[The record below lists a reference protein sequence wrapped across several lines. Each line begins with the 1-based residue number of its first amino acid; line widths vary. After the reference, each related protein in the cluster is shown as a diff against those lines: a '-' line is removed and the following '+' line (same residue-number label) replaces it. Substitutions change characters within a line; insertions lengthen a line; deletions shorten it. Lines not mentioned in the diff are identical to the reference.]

1 MLSRVADSLYWMS
14 TYLERAE
21 NVARFID
28 VNLQMILDLPLL
40 LDQHNHWKPL
50 INITGDEKYFY
61 ETYGEPTRENVMRFH
76 TFDRNYPNSIIS
88 CITAARENARSIREV
103 ISSEMWEQINQFYLL
118 VRMEESNG
126 NALSNP
132 FDFFYEVMTASHL
145 FNGVMDSTM
154 THGEAWNF
162 AHLGGMLERADK
174 TSRILDVKYFILLPK
189 LEYIGTPV
197 DDTQWAVLLKSTSGL
212 EMYRK
217 QYKHISPDNV
227 VDFLILNREFPRSIH
242 FCLNEAEE
250 ALSKITG
257 SPPGTY
263 RNNAEQT
270 LGRLRSRINYT
281 TVAEIFSHGLHE
293 YLDDFQADLIQ
304 ITQEIG
310 RTFFSL
316 EPPQFERGARQA

>member
-1 MLSRVADSLYWMS
+1 MLSRVADSIHWMS

-21 NVARFID
+21 NVARFIE
-28 VNLQMILDLPLL
+28 VNLQMILDLPLF
-40 LDQHNHWKPL
+40 QEQTNHWKPL
-50 INITGDEKYFY
+50 VSITGDDAYFY
-61 ETYGEPTRENVMRFH
+61 ETYGEATRENVIRFH
-76 TFDRNYPNSIIS
+76 TFDHNYPNSIIS
-88 CITAARENARSIREV
+88 CVTAARENARSIREI

-118 VRMEESNG
+118 LRMEETNG
-126 NALSNP
+126 HALSNP
-132 FDFFYEVMTASHL
+132 FVFFQEVKTASHL
-145 FNGVMDSTM
+145 FNGIMDATM

-162 AHLGGMLERADK
+162 GHLGGMLERADK

-197 DDTQWAVLLKSTSGL
+197 DDTQWGVLLKSTSGL

-263 RNNAEQT
+263 RNQAEQT
-270 LGRLRSRINYT
+270 LGRLRSRMNYT

-293 YLDDFQADLIQ
+293 YLDDFQGELNRIN
-304 ITQEIG
+304 TEIG
-310 RTFFSL
+310 HTFFSQEL
-316 EPPQFERGARQA
+316 PRKEEGAWQS

>member
-1 MLSRVADSLYWMS
+1 MLSRVADSIYWMS

-21 NVARFID
+21 NVARFIE
-28 VNLQMILDLPLL
+28 VNLQMILDLPLV
-40 LDQHNHWKPL
+40 LDHTNHWMPL
-50 INITGDEKYFY
+50 VSITGDEDYFKQ
-61 ETYGEPTRENVMRFH
+61 TYGEATRENVIRFH
-76 TFDRNYPNSIIS
+76 TLDRNYPNSIIS
-88 CITAARENARSIREV
+88 CVTHARENARSIREV
-103 ISSEMWEQINQFYLL
+103 ISSEMWEQINRFYLL
-118 VRMEESNG
+118 LRNEESHKQ
-126 NALSNP
+126 ALYNP
-132 FDFFYEVMTASHL
+132 FVFFQQVKTFSHL

-162 AHLGGMLERADK
+162 AHCGRMLERADK

-197 DDTQWAVLLKSTSGL
+197 DDSQWAVLLKSTSGL

-227 VDFLILNREFPRSIH
+227 VEFLILNREFPRSIH

-263 RNNAEQT
+263 RNQAELT
-270 LGRLRSRINYT
+270 LGRLRSRMNYT
-281 TVAEIFSHGLHE
+281 TVSEIFSYGLHE
-293 YLDDFQADLIQ
+293 YLDNLQGELIQ
-304 ITQEIG
+304 VSREIG
-310 RTFFSL
+310 RAFFAQEL
-316 EPPQFERGARQA
+316 PAGELGAARP